1 MSITIERAVPT
12 DAEAL
17 VRAMVAAFHHDTV
30 LYGVPEDGPPG
41 YQSVEVM
48 LEKIADHDTFTI
60 RRGGEVVGGMVVFD
74 RGETARH
81 LDLIFL
87 SPEHHGQGVGSQA
100 MQFLDAHYPAAT
112 YWTLDTPSWA
122 VRNHHFYGKFGF
134 VKTGEHPFDG
144 ITLFSYERKR

>member
-1 MSITIERAVPT
+1 MPTIIERAVPA

-17 VRAMVAAFHHDTV
+17 VKAMVAAFHHDTV

-48 LEKIADHDTFTI
+48 LEKITTRDTFTI
-60 RRGGEVVGGMVVFD
+60 RCGGEVVGGMVVFD
-74 RGETARH
+74 RGEGARH

-87 SPEHHGQGVGSQA
+87 SPEYHGQGIGSQA
-100 MQFLDAHYPAAT
+100 MCFLDEQYPTAT

-122 VRNHHFYGKFGF
+122 VRNQYFYGKFGF
-134 VKTGEHPFDG
+134 IKTGEHPFDG
-144 ITLFSYERKR
+144 ITLFSYERTR